1 MSRIFLQYVLPL
13 VLPAVLYVIWII
25 LHEKFSPKPT
35 RPLREGPWFW
45 IILVGFALMAA
56 STVILALSGN
66 NPIEGRYV
74 APYLENGKMIPG
86 RVIEQQ
92 K

>member
-25 LHEKFSPKPT
+25 LHEKFSPNPT

-45 IILVGFALMAA
+45 IILAGFALMAGG
-56 STVILALSGN
+56 LATLGLTRD
-66 NPIEGRYV
+66 NPIEGRYE
-74 APYLENGKMIPG
+74 APHLENEKMIPG
-86 RVIEQQ
+86 RVIEQ
-92 K
+92 KK